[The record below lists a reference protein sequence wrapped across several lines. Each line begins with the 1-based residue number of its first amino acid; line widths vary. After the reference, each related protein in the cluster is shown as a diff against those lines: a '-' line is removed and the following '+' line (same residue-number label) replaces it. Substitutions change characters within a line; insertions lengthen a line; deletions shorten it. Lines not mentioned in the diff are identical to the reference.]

1 MSGCPIPAEG
11 EDIQLAICLPDTW
24 AGLVSNLLVPP
35 TELSFWDNLAT
46 LEDRE
51 VAQRQAH
58 KMLGLFQSDECI
70 CAEYENGPS
79 TFTQTVWDFG
89 TADYFDVHAEGHGNY
104 NSGGGYWESVKYQ
117 DTLTGYWHSEL
128 WIEKAI
134 SPTVWP
140 LTLKAYTALNCS
152 SGPMLTFPTLSM
164 ILRSDEADPV
174 GAWFTEFNAGYW
186 AQASFRPLIQC
197 QAYRSIKINLI
208 EFRWHALAASESV
221 INLATC
227 QLSRMDFDYDLPD

>member
-1 MSGCPIPAEG
+1 MTGCPIPDEG
-11 EDIQLAICLPDTW
+11 TEVKRALCLPDTW
-24 AGLVSNLLVPP
+24 LGLVSHLLTAP
-35 TELSFWDNLAT
+35 TDLSFWDDVT
-46 LEDRE
+46 SLEDRE
-51 VAQRQAH
+51 VAQRVASEIV
-58 KMLGLFQSDECI
+58 GTFQSDECV
-70 CAEYENGPS
+70 CADYENGPS
-79 TFTQTVWDFG
+79 TFTQTVWDFSI
-89 TADYFDVHAEGHGNY
+89 ADYFSVHAGGHGSY
-104 NSGGGYWESVKYQ
+104 NSGGGYWESEKYQ
-117 DTLTGYWHSEL
+117 DGLTSYWHSEL

-164 ILRSDEADPV
+164 ILRSSEADPV

-208 EFRWHALAASESV
+208 EFRWHAVAISES
-221 INLATC
+221 IIDLATC
-227 QLSRMDFDYDLPD
+227 QLDRMDFDYDLPD